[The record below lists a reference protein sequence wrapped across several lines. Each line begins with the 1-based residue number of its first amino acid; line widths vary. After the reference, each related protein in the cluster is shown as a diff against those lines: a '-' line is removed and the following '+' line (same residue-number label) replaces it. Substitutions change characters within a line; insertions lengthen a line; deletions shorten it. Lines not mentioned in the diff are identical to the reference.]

1 MTDKR
6 GKSAPETGSAQEVD
20 RIRDIIF
27 GSQMQDYEQQF
38 QMMQRELEQ
47 LQGEIDGLR
56 KQLRNQ
62 GSEQGKNL
70 KILRQEMREADN
82 DLSSALQKTAQELT
96 AQNLDRLALG
106 ELFLKLGN
114 RFKTAG
120 SLADVLKGLEAEDEE

>member
-6 GKSAPETGSAQEVD
+6 GKAAPETGSAQEVD

-27 GSQMQDYEQQF
+27 GPQMQDYEQQF

-82 DLSSALQKTAQELT
+82 GLRSALQKTAQELT

-120 SLADVLKGLEAEDEE
+120 SLADVLKGLEEEDEE